1 MNMLLKSKPK
11 RRVAVWIMM
20 LLPQHK
26 WGKQPSQ
33 AKLPQYFTI
42 RIRSTALR
50 GRWCY
55 LTCMCVCV
63 QWLWIQ
69 CTAQLFTSSHNK
81 KHNDF
86 MQKIQ
91 TIYLNQNKNTK
102 HTNKVSKHIHHLNK
116 CDRASS
122 CSSLHKTAVMGTTHV
137 VMRTACSK
145 RCGNGDKDTLY
156 RAVMVWST
164 WPHVIL

>member
-1 MNMLLKSKPK
+1 
-11 RRVAVWIMM
+11 
-20 LLPQHK
+20 
-26 WGKQPSQ
+26 
-33 AKLPQYFTI
+33 
-42 RIRSTALR
+42 
-50 GRWCY
+50 
-55 LTCMCVCV
+55 V

-122 CSSLHKTAVMGTTHV
+122 CSSLHKTVVMGTTHA

-145 RCGNGDKDTLY
+145 QCGNKDNTCSNEDS
-156 RAVMVWST
+156 MQQTVWEWGQGYTVQGSHGVKHLT
-164 WPHVIL
+164 PCYSLIWTKFDPYWEAPTNTVFPANKTANTEK